1 MLLVYIYRIKL
12 FKLAPV
18 IIFILIISLFK
29 FYFLTNNEIIILSLY
44 FIVKNTNTH
53 THTPHLHKMPRLAL
67 FYQLHSFLR
76 FAKYYFHLHL
86 CLLPSSHVS
95 MYASRFTSATK
106 NSHTIGLLGPIGDC
120 AFFFS
125 SSHDY
130 NYWLRLRSSVGARIT
145 NLLHLFVLLS
155 SLPISSLV
163 CVEISFNLKI
173 VHNFISILHGL
184 FCEQLMFSCYN
195 KTESMF
201 SHNTKYLMV
210 TDQSDDQIK
219 LISNQYYSNIK

>member
-1 MLLVYIYRIKL
+1 M
-12 FKLAPV
+12 
-18 IIFILIISLFK
+18 
-29 FYFLTNNEIIILSLY
+29 
-44 FIVKNTNTH
+44 KNTNTH

-106 NSHTIGLLGPIGDC
+106 IHIQLDYWDQLAI
-120 AFFFS
+120 ALS

-163 CVEISFNLKI
+163 CVEIFFTSFEP
-173 VHNFISILHGL
+173 NF
-184 FCEQLMFSCYN
+184 
-195 KTESMF
+195 
-201 SHNTKYLMV
+201 
-210 TDQSDDQIK
+210 D
-219 LISNQYYSNIK
+219 

>member
-1 MLLVYIYRIKL
+1 MLLVYTYRIKL

-18 IIFILIISLFK
+18 IIFILIISLFQ

-53 THTPHLHKMPRLAL
+53 THTHHICTKCRVLL
-67 FYQLHSFLR
+67 YSISFTLS
-76 FAKYYFHLHL
+76 FASQSITFI
-86 CLLPSSHVS
+86 C
-95 MYASRFTSATK
+95 T
-106 NSHTIGLLGPIGDC
+106 C
-120 AFFFS
+120 AFFRHLTCQCMLHALLLRLKIHIQLDYWDQLAIALS

-163 CVEISFNLKI
+163 CVEISF
-173 VHNFISILHGL
+173 IS
-184 FCEQLMFSCYN
+184 F
-195 KTESMF
+195 
-201 SHNTKYLMV
+201 
-210 TDQSDDQIK
+210 
-219 LISNQYYSNIK
+219 